1 MLNTHEISV
10 LGQVFNHTFG
20 YSSDSIK
27 VTSSLH
33 GDSLILKYVTVLQF
47 GSETSMQKHMPK
59 FEKEATKV
67 VDDALTR
74 MKKEFRE
81 KTDRSIKVK
90 EESRDS
96 NVELVSVSPHSPR
109 KLAYFRMN
117 VHLKV
122 S

>member
-1 MLNTHEISV
+1 MLNTSEV
-10 LGQVFNHTFG
+10 AALGQIFNHTFG

-33 GDSLILKYVTVLQF
+33 GDSLVLKYITVLQF
-47 GSETSMQKHMPK
+47 GSESSMQEHMK
-59 FEKEATKV
+59 GHEKEATKV
-67 VDDALTR
+67 VDDALSR

-81 KTDRSIKVK
+81 TTGRSIKCT

-96 NVELVSVSPHSPR
+96 DVELISANANTPR
-109 KLAYFRMN
+109 KLAYYRMT

>member
-1 MLNTHEISV
+1 MLNSSEISA
-10 LGQVFNHTFG
+10 LGQIFNHTFG

-33 GDSLILKYVTVLQF
+33 GDSLVLKYMTIIQF
-47 GSETSMQKHMPK
+47 ASESSMQEQLPSH
-59 FEKEATKV
+59 EKEASKA
-67 VDDALTR
+67 VDDCLSR

-81 KTDRSIKVK
+81 TTGRSIKTK

-96 NVELVSVSPHSPR
+96 DVELISVNPHNPR
-109 KLAYFRMN
+109 KLAYYRMN

-122 S
+122 E